1 MQEYAELYYLAKSK
15 NLTKPLNKNRMDQ
28 TVVEWLEEQIYLYGI
43 NPHQSLFEQAKE
55 MEKAE
60 KIKAQI
66 YICDR
71 IRYWKDNQ
79 INSVENLQINLE
91 KQLKE
96 LLLTFKL
103 K

>member
-1 MQEYAELYYLAKSK
+1 MKTA
-15 NLTKPLNKNRMDQ
+15 
-28 TVVEWLEEQIYLYGI
+28 VEFLEEKIFQEFKVPISNEVY
-43 NPHQSLFEQAKE
+43 EQAKE

-96 LLLTFKL
+96 LLLTFKS

>member
-1 MQEYAELYYLAKSK
+1 MKTA
-15 NLTKPLNKNRMDQ
+15 
-28 TVVEWLEEQIYLYGI
+28 VEWLEDEI
-43 NPHQSLFEQAKE
+43 QSDMTFMEVLGLIRQAKE

-96 LLLTFKL
+96 LLLTFKSE
-103 K
+103 

>member
-1 MQEYAELYYLAKSK
+1 MEK
-15 NLTKPLNKNRMDQ
+15 NLTA
-28 TVVEWLEEQIYLYGI
+28 VEWLVKTLELDTRFNGI
-43 NPHQSLFEQAKE
+43 MTNVIEQAKE

-96 LLLTFKL
+96 LLLTFKSE
-103 K
+103 

>member
-1 MQEYAELYYLAKSK
+1 
-15 NLTKPLNKNRMDQ
+15 
-28 TVVEWLEEQIYLYGI
+28 
-43 NPHQSLFEQAKE
+43 

-96 LLLTFKL
+96 LLLTFKS

>member
-1 MQEYAELYYLAKSK
+1 MEK
-15 NLTKPLNKNRMDQ
+15 NLTA
-28 TVVEWLEEQIYLYGI
+28 VEWLEDEI
-43 NPHQSLFEQAKE
+43 QSDMTFMEVLGLIRQAKE

-96 LLLTFKL
+96 LLLTFKSE
-103 K
+103 

>member
-1 MQEYAELYYLAKSK
+1 MK
-15 NLTKPLNKNRMDQ
+15 Q
-28 TVVEWLEEQIYLYGI
+28 TAVEWLEDEI
-43 NPHQSLFEQAKE
+43 QSDMTFMEVLGLIRQAKE

-91 KQLKE
+91 KQLKQYE
-96 LLLTFKL
+96 SNT
-103 K
+103 

>member
-1 MQEYAELYYLAKSK
+1 MEK
-15 NLTKPLNKNRMDQ
+15 NLTA
-28 TVVEWLEEQIYLYGI
+28 VEWLEDEI
-43 NPHQSLFEQAKE
+43 QSDMTFMEVLGLIRQAKE

-91 KQLKE
+91 KELKNC
-96 LLLTFKL
+96 
-103 K
+103 

>member
-1 MQEYAELYYLAKSK
+1 MKSA
-15 NLTKPLNKNRMDQ
+15 
-28 TVVEWLEEQIYLYGI
+28 VEWLADELTLPEYGD
-43 NPHQSLFEQAKE
+43 NPQWVQDAIEQAKQ

-91 KQLKE
+91 KQLEE
-96 LLLTFKL
+96 LVTFKSE
-103 K
+103 

>member
-1 MQEYAELYYLAKSK
+1 MEK
-15 NLTKPLNKNRMDQ
+15 NLTA
-28 TVVEWLEEQIYLYGI
+28 VEWLEDEI
-43 NPHQSLFEQAKE
+43 QSDMTFMEVLGLIRQAKE

-91 KQLKE
+91 KQLKQYE
-96 LLLTFKL
+96 SNT
-103 K
+103 

>member
-1 MQEYAELYYLAKSK
+1 MEE
-15 NLTKPLNKNRMDQ
+15 NLT
-28 TVVEWLEEQIYLYGI
+28 VVQWLEEKLIGHLDISERYKKE
-43 NPHQSLFEQAKE
+43 LFEQAKK
-55 MEKAE
+55 MEAAE

-91 KQLKE
+91 KQLEE
-96 LLLTFKL
+96 LVTFKSE
-103 K
+103 

>member
-1 MQEYAELYYLAKSK
+1 MEK
-15 NLTKPLNKNRMDQ
+15 NLTA
-28 TVVEWLEEQIYLYGI
+28 VEWLEDEI
-43 NPHQSLFEQAKE
+43 QSDMTFMEVLGLIRQAKE

-91 KQLKE
+91 KQLNE
-96 LLLTFKL
+96 LLLTFKS

>member
-1 MQEYAELYYLAKSK
+1 MKQTAVDFLVEEFKEKLMGN
-15 NLTKPLNKNRMDQ
+15 NLPEW
-28 TVVEWLEEQIYLYGI
+28 VENIIQ
-43 NPHQSLFEQAKE
+43 QAKA

-96 LLLTFKL
+96 YESNT
-103 K
+103 